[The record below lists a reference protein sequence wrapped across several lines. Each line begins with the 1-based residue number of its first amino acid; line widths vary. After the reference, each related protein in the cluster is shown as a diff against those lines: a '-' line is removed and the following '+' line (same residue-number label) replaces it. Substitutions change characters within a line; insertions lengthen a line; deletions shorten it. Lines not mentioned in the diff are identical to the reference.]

1 MKIFREERH
10 LAINVVHSPRTDE
23 PSTSEFQPRMA
34 LSDLKY
40 RKFLL
45 FWNVNLFLYIKN
57 RSLGFHSFLR
67 ELFVGPEPVIR
78 YLCKMYRVH
87 NIPVGDQRAYE
98 NFASFETNTD
108 LFSLHFLEVSPSF
121 SLYFSSF
128 MLKC

>member
-1 MKIFREERH
+1 MKIVREERH

-98 NFASFETNTD
+98 NFGVIRDQYGT
-108 LFSLHFLEVSPSF
+108 LFPTFFGGVTKF